1 MNTLSFKEKN
11 LLLILGVVLLYGVAA
26 LSYKPRMSSL
36 NIAKRNFQREEKK
49 LQEERALI
57 AARNEWSQRY
67 ETMRTMM
74 PPFPYEKDV
83 VTYWLSM
90 MDTAASKY
98 GLTISNRQADKEKEV
113 GDVYELPIN
122 CNNWEGSLEQLVK
135 FLYDLDQKGAM
146 LDMRQITIRP
156 SNNKPGIL
164 RGSFSLSCAY
174 MRGEAK

>member
-1 MNTLSFKEKN
+1 MSTLSFKEKN
-11 LLLILGVVLLYGVAA
+11 LLLVLGVILLYGIAA
-26 LSYKPRMSSL
+26 LCYKPAMLSL
-36 NIAKRNFQREEKK
+36 KQAKDKFKSAETK
-49 LQEERALI
+49 LKDERALI
-57 AARNEWSQRY
+57 AARNEWIQRY

-90 MDTAASKY
+90 MDTAASKH
-98 GLTISNRQADKEKEV
+98 GLTIANRQADREKEV

-146 LDMRQITIRP
+146 LDMRQLSIRP
-156 SNNKPGIL
+156 AQNKPGIL
-164 RGSFSLSCAY
+164 KGSFSLSCAY
-174 MRGEAK
+174 MRGETK

>member
-1 MNTLSFKEKN
+1 MTTLSFKEKN

-26 LSYKPRMSSL
+26 LSYSPKKASL
-36 NIAKRNFQREEKK
+36 NIAKRTFEREAKK

-57 AARNEWSQRY
+57 AARTEWTQRY
-67 ETMRTMM
+67 ETMRSMM

-90 MDTAASKY
+90 MDTAATKH
-98 GLTISNRQADKEKEV
+98 GLTISNRQANKEIEV
-113 GDVYELPIN
+113 GDVYELPLD
-122 CNNWEGSLEQLVK
+122 CSSWEGSLEQLVK

-156 SNNKPGIL
+156 SNKPGIL
-164 RGSFSLSCAY
+164 KGSFTLYCAY
-174 MRGEAK
+174 MRGDVKQ

>member
-1 MNTLSFKEKN
+1 MSTLSFKEKN
-11 LLLILGVVLLYGVAA
+11 LLLILGVIILYGIAA
-26 LSYKPRMSSL
+26 LSYKPAMTSL
-36 NIAKRNFQREEKK
+36 KLAKRSFQREETK
-49 LQEERALI
+49 LKEERALI
-57 AARNEWSQRY
+57 AARSDWVQRY

-83 VTYWLSM
+83 VTYWLSL
-90 MDTAASKY
+90 MDTAASKQ
-98 GLTISNRQADKEKEV
+98 GLTIANRQADKEKEV

-146 LDMRQITIRP
+146 LDMRQISIRP
-156 SNNKPGIL
+156 AQNKPGIL

-174 MRGEAK
+174 MRGETQ